1 MRSAGPTPSRK
12 RGDPH
17 QHGIPRSAIMPAF
30 THQLPRGAPHSPTSS
45 GIPNSPRH
53 ADVLK
58 SRKTREHVWM
68 TQPGTERRASSPM
81 RTIARLVLGVFLGYT
96 GFSHLT
102 FARNAFHAQVPSWIP
117 LNADFVITASGVVE
131 MLLALGLVI
140 LTRWRVPVGCV
151 VALFFVLIFPGNIS
165 QFVTHSDAFGL
176 DSDLSRGIR
185 LLFQPLLV
193 MWALWC
199 TGAWA
204 ALRHRRARPRL

>member
-1 MRSAGPTPSRK
+1 MGPLR
-12 RGDPH
+12 
-17 QHGIPRSAIMPAF
+17 
-30 THQLPRGAPHSPTSS
+30 LSS
-45 GIPNSPRH
+45 CRIHPETAARRAALISNGSRH

-58 SRKTREHVWM
+58 STKTRENVWM
-68 TQPGTERRASSPM
+68 SQPVPDQRASSPV
-81 RTIARLVLGVFLGYT
+81 RTIARVVLGAFLGYT

-102 FARNAFHAQVPSWIP
+102 FARKAFHAQVPPWIP

-131 MLLALGLVI
+131 ILLAVGLVV

-165 QFVTHSDAFGL
+165 QFFTHSDAFGL

-193 MWALWC
+193 LWALWC
-199 TGAWA
+199 TGALA
-204 ALRHRRARPRL
+204 ALRHRRSRAQM